1 MRVRSIIRV
10 RNIMRMRVRNSI
22 MRVRKITR
30 ARSIEVLVALVDGIL
45 IHIDCLFLALSKA
58 KEYRM
63 VG

>member
-1 MRVRSIIRV
+1 
-10 RNIMRMRVRNSI
+10 MRMRVRNSI

-30 ARSIEVLVALVDGIL
+30 APSIEVLVALVDGIL
-45 IHIDCLFLALSKA
+45 THFDCLFLALSKA